1 MVSLD
6 FMKKKIKFI
15 ANDVI
20 DLEINALKKLKSS
33 LNSSLEIAVDLITN
47 CQSKVIVCGVGKS
60 GIIASKIAATLSSVG
75 TPAFNISANDC
86 SHGDLGSIAKKDIVI
101 LISNSGNSSELKN
114 IIQFVNRYKIKLIG
128 ISSKKNS
135 LLNKNSD
142 VKLLIPEVKEAGY
155 GIVPTS
161 STIAQLALGDVI
173 AIATMQKKK
182 FGKLDF
188 KRFHPAGS
196 LGNKLKTVEDLM
208 ITKEKIPFI
217 NENFNVKKALKIIS
231 LKKLGIVITRDKK
244 NNTTG
249 ILTDGDIKRLLHKF
263 DDINKLQ
270 LKRIIKKGPITVD
283 KDLLAVK
290 ALKIMNDKK
299 ITSLCVHSK
308 SKKNKTIG
316 LIHIHNI
323 LDANIQ

>member
-1 MVSLD
+1 
-6 FMKKKIKFI
+6 MKKKIKSI
-15 ANDVI
+15 ANEVI
-20 DLEINALKKLKSS
+20 DLEINALRKLKSS
-33 LNSSLEIAVDLITN
+33 LNSSIDNAVDLLTR

-86 SHGDLGSIAKKDIVI
+86 SHGDLGSITKKDVVI

-135 LLNKNSD
+135 LLNRNSD
-142 VKLLIPEVKEAGY
+142 VKILIPEVKEAGY

-161 STIAQLALGDVI
+161 STAVQLALGDAI

-188 KRFHPAGS
+188 KKFHPAGS

-208 ITKEKIPFI
+208 ITKDKIPFI
-217 NENFNVKKALKIIS
+217 NENFNVEKSLEIIN
-231 LKKLGIVITRDKK
+231 LKKLGTVITRNKK
-244 NNTTG
+244 NMTTG
-249 ILTDGDIKRLLHKF
+249 ILTDGDIKRLVHQF
-263 DDINKLQ
+263 DDIKKLRI
-270 LKRIIKKGPITVD
+270 KNIIKKGPISVE
-283 KDLLAVK
+283 KELLAAK
-290 ALKIMNDKK
+290 ALQIMNDKK

-308 SKKNKTIG
+308 TKK
-316 LIHIHNI
+316 
-323 LDANIQ
+323 